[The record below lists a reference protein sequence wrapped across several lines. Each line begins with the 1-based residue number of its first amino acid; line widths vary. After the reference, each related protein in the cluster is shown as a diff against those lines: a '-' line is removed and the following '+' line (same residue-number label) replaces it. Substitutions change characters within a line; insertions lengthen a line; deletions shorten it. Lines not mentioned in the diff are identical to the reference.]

1 MLFLWKLIFNYKQFV
16 LAGIFVSLALF
27 VSCQK
32 DDFVSLDLIP
42 EEIEDLSVT
51 YTPYG
56 NWETTDRIIIK
67 QFSPLNFLHQSAA
80 AYGDYALF
88 VTGGRSRICLYNL
101 KTKEVLYTLDQK
113 GVSSSTY
120 HCNQSTFGIEKYAQD
135 DPFPLL
141 YISQRAKSDKRC
153 FIEVYRIAPEFNVKT
168 SDYDSFSIE
177 KVQTILLPK
186 MSYDNSLG
194 NANCVIDSSNGLMY
208 TYSRNNNSTEDN
220 YGQCKITC
228 FSIPMINEKTVVLE
242 DSDILS
248 SFMTDIQAINMQG
261 GCIKDGILYIGQG
274 SAAAGYIYLN
284 IIDLQKELLVR
295 RFNLRDYKINWEPE
309 GCFFYNGSVML
320 AHSSAI
326 CRIDK

>member
-1 MLFLWKLIFNYKQFV
+1 MVFLGKHISDYKQFV
-16 LAGIFVSLALF
+16 LAGIILSFTLF
-27 VSCQK
+27 ASCQK
-32 DDFVSLDLIP
+32 DDFVSHDLILD
-42 EEIEDLSVT
+42 EIEDLSVT
-51 YTPYG
+51 YAPYD
-56 NWETTDRIIIK
+56 NWETTDRIRIK
-67 QFSPLNFLHQSAA
+67 QFSPLNFRHQSAA
-80 AYGDYALF
+80 AYGDHALF

-101 KTKEVLYTLDQK
+101 KTKEVLYTLDLK
-113 GVSSSTY
+113 GMSSSTY
-120 HCNQSTFGIEKYAQD
+120 HCNQSSFGIDKYAQD

-141 YISQRAKSDKRC
+141 YISQRARSDKRC
-153 FIEVYRIAPEFNVKT
+153 FIEVYRVSPEFDAKT
-168 SDYDSFSIE
+168 SDYDFFSVE
-177 KVQTILLPK
+177 KVQTILLPQ

-220 YGQCKITC
+220 YGQCRITC
-228 FSIPMINEKTVVLE
+228 FSIPKISEKTVVLE
-242 DSDILS
+242 DSDIIS

-295 RFNLRDYKINWEPE
+295 RFNLQDYKVNWEPE
-309 GCFFYNGSVML
+309 GCFFYDGSVML